1 MRVRRLVVLVTALA
15 AAALTTRLGVWQLDR
30 AAQKTALQQQLD
42 TRRALPPLDSADW
55 PRRAR
60 DVPAVTQRA
69 IVLEGRWLP
78 QHQVFLENRQ
88 MNGRPGF
95 YALAPLALASGS
107 AVLVQRGWTPRDAA
121 ERTRIAAPPPPQGV
135 VRVSGR
141 IAAGPSRLFEFT
153 PAAAASGPIRQNLDL
168 DEFARSTG
176 LPLAPFVV
184 VQEGGPDADGL
195 LRQWPAPAADVHKH
209 YGYAFQWFALA
220 ALVLGVYVWFQLLK
234 PRIAVARRADGA

>member
-1 MRVRRLVVLVTALA
+1 MRRLVVLVATLA
-15 AAALTTRLGVWQLDR
+15 AAALTARLGVWQLER

-42 TRRALPPLDSADW
+42 TRRALPPLAAADW
-55 PRRAR
+55 PRRAQ
-60 DVPAVTQRA
+60 DVPALLQRA

-88 MNGRPGF
+88 MSGQAGF
-95 YALAPLALASGS
+95 YALAPLALPGGG
-107 AVLVQRGWTPRDAA
+107 AVLVQRGWTPRDPA
-121 ERTRIAAPPPPQGV
+121 ERTRIAAPPPPDGV
-135 VRVSGR
+135 VRVQGR
-141 IAAGPSRLFEFT
+141 IAAGPARLFEFT

-168 DEFARSTG
+168 DDFARSTG

-184 VQEGGPDADGL
+184 VQEDGGAPAADGL
-195 LRQWPAPAADVHKH
+195 RREWPAPAADVHKH

-220 ALVLGVYVWFQLLK
+220 ALVLGLYVWFQLLK